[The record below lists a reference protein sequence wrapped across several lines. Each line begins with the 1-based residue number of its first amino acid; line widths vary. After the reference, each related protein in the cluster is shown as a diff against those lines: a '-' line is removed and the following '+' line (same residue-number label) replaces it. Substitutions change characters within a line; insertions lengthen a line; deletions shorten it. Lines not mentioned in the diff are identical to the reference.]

1 MSFWKTH
8 HISPNPASVKLID
21 QWQSELVYCLL
32 VSCKTKEKK
41 KEKVKTPSFPLKKLN
56 KNKLLNHWISRI
68 NNKKKENNNNQEMKE
83 FSELIDEIFE
93 MRVLVLS

>member
-21 QWQSELVYCLL
+21 QWQSEQVYCLL

-41 KEKVKTPSFPLKKLN
+41 KKIWKQSVFREKNFN
-56 KNKLLNHWISRI
+56 KNKLLNYWISRI
-68 NNKKKENNNNQEMKE
+68 NNKKENNNNQEMKE

>member
-1 MSFWKTH
+1 M
-8 HISPNPASVKLID
+8 
-21 QWQSELVYCLL
+21 
-32 VSCKTKEKK
+32 
-41 KEKVKTPSFPLKKLN
+41 KTPSFSLKKLN

-83 FSELIDEIFE
+83 FRELIDEIFE

>member
-1 MSFWKTH
+1 MWKQ
-8 HISPNPASVKLID
+8 SVFR
-21 QWQSELVYCLL
+21 
-32 VSCKTKEKK
+32 EKN
-41 KEKVKTPSFPLKKLN
+41 FN

-68 NNKKKENNNNQEMKE
+68 NNKKENNNNQEMKE